1 MVSRPQAIVFL
12 RQTLVAAI
20 FFPIVTSIAAQETPR
35 SNFDQRFAELANDKG
50 RLHRLAFNEACS
62 LL

>member
-1 MVSRPQAIVFL
+1 VKTNFL
-12 RQTLVAAI
+12 CNLGYGEPAALH
-20 FFPIVTSIAAQETPR
+20 P
-35 SNFDQRFAELANDKG
+35 